1 MAELHLSAGQLA
13 ELRAILE
20 AQLPAGAIVQVFG
33 SRATGIHLKPWSDL
47 DLLIDT
53 PGGLSLRTMADLREK
68 LTESRLPFSVD
79 LLETRCAS
87 PQFLEALPK
96 DGLVTLLSRTV
107 P

>member
-20 AQLPAGAIVQVFG
+20 TQLPADAIVQVFG

-53 PGGLSLRTMADLREK
+53 PGGLSLRTLADLREK

-87 PQFLEALPK
+87 PQFLEALPS
-96 DGLVTLLSRTV
+96 DRLVTLLNSAM